1 MDTADRPAPTRST
14 VSRVLALLVLALT
27 TAAACTP
34 LAQTPTPPPQP
45 QPTQE
50 VATVDYVIDGDTI
63 DVTTPTGETQ
73 RVRLLGINTPE
84 VSHDDEPGQCGGE
97 AATEQLRALLPE
109 GTSVHLQADTTADD
123 QDRYGR
129 LLRYV
134 ELETGADIGRE
145 LISAGYAHAWAP
157 ASAPDPDRLD
167 AYQDATDEAEAA
179 NTGSWA
185 TCPNLGQ
192 SR

>member
-1 MDTADRPAPTRST
+1 MDTADHPAPTGST
-14 VSRVLALLVLALT
+14 VSRALALLVLAL

-34 LAQTPTPPPQP
+34 LAQTPSPPPQP

>member
-1 MDTADRPAPTRST
+1 MDTADRPAPTRS
-14 VSRVLALLVLALT
+14 SLAHVLALPILVL

-34 LAQTPTPPPQP
+34 LATPTATPSPRE
-45 QPTQE
+45 E

-63 DVTTPTGETQ
+63 DVITPTGETQ

-109 GTSVHLQADTTADD
+109 GTSVHLQSDTAADD

-134 ELETGADIGRE
+134 ELENGADIGHE

-157 ASAPDPDRLD
+157 ASAPDPDRID

-185 TCPNLGQ
+185 TCPNLDP